1 MNCNNEFID
10 NCCCQCQCGNSANTR
25 SSCGGCGTIL
35 IIALA
40 CILLSCFC
48 CN

>member
-10 NCCCQCQCGNSANTR
+10 NCCCQCNGINNTR